1 MRNPITIGL
10 TLALVCMCGV
20 VNATPEKLKVML
32 LDGQNNH
39 NFKATTPIMKAALES
54 SGRFTVDVLTSPD
67 KKATSES
74 WAKFKPEFSKYNVIL
89 SNYNGKD
96 WPKDVQASFVEYM
109 KSGGGLVVI
118 HAADNSFS
126 RWDEYNKMI
135 GLGGWGGRNEK
146 SGPYVYWK
154 DGKVVRDTSPGKGG
168 GHGSQWEYPVD
179 TRDFEHPIMKGMPAT
194 WKHSKDELYAGLRG
208 PAENMTILAT
218 SPSKKTGKHEPS
230 LMVIHYGEGRVFHSI
245 LGHGA
250 AAMKCVGFISTLQRG
265 TEWAATGKVTIP
277 IPDNFPGPDKVVVGK

>member
-1 MRNPITIGL
+1 MRNLIIIGL
-10 TLALVCMCGV
+10 TLACVCVCCV
-20 VNATPEKLKVML
+20 LKAAPEKLKVML
-32 LDGQNNH
+32 IDGQNNH
-39 NFKATTPIMKAALES
+39 KFKATTPIMKTALEN
-54 SGRFTVDVLTSPD
+54 SGRFTVDVLTSPNNN
-67 KKATSES
+67 AR
-74 WAKFKPEFSKYNVIL
+74 AKDWENFKPEFSKYHVIL

-96 WPKDVQASFVEYM
+96 WPKDIQASFVEYM

-118 HAADNSFS
+118 HAADNSFGK
-126 RWDEYNKMI
+126 WDEYNKMI

-154 DGKVVRDTSPGKGG
+154 DGKVVRDTTPGRGG
-168 GHGSQWEYPVD
+168 DHAAQWEYPVD

-194 WKHSKDELYAGLRG
+194 WKHAKDELYANLRG

-230 LMVIHYGEGRVFHSI
+230 LMVIHYGKGRVFHSI

-250 AAMKCVGFISTLQRG
+250 VAMKCVGFTTTLQRG

-277 IPDNFPGPDKVVVGK
+277 IPENFPGPDKVVVE